1 MRARMLQCLR
11 KATAQ
16 LKIITKK
23 TQHLSLPLQKCS
35 LASKQYSTDLFR
47 QYFSTRFST
56 SVACHVEHVI
66 GPWKSS
72 PAKRP
77 GITSHY
83 CARMQNSG
91 DDYRSSRIFNSCP
104 GPEGLGRSNKNAWSH
119 ASATNKQRLEE
130 NFRLQAGSQVGS
142 ITSRCSRE
150 CGNRTLRREQ
160 MHSRPRSRRFIWSFL
175 KTSTLGMRD

>member
-1 MRARMLQCLR
+1 VYFHKFGIQGISLAFNFYLYSADMRARMLQCLR

-47 QYFSTRFST
+47 QYFSTSFST

-104 GPEGLGRSNKNAWSH
+104 GPEGLGRSNYTSVVVV
-119 ASATNKQRLEE
+119 QRRHCKGLY
-130 NFRLQAGSQVGS
+130 
-142 ITSRCSRE
+142 
-150 CGNRTLRREQ
+150 GN
-160 MHSRPRSRRFIWSFL
+160 
-175 KTSTLGMRD
+175 

>member
-1 MRARMLQCLR
+1 MLQCLR

-47 QYFSTRFST
+47 QYFSTSFST

-104 GPEGLGRSNKNAWSH
+104 GPEGLGRSNNQFYVGLTSTGWSL
-119 ASATNKQRLEE
+119 SVVLK
-130 NFRLQAGSQVGS
+130 V
-142 ITSRCSRE
+142 I
-150 CGNRTLRREQ
+150 
-160 MHSRPRSRRFIWSFL
+160 IFL
-175 KTSTLGMRD
+175 FESSKTSYDPPSPPCKMVKTLMTPYSHT